1 MIRARSESSS
11 PHIVTPLADK
21 SMILAVDVDYRESKA
36 VAAGVLFQ
44 NWKDPEPCAEL
55 VAPIVAVAEYE
66 PGQFYKRELPC
77 VLELLQQ
84 LEQLPEF
91 IVIDGYVYLDGN
103 KKPGFGKHLYEA
115 LDKKPVII
123 GVAKSRFKGTPAEAE
138 IFRGGSKR
146 ALYVTAVGIS
156 ETEAKGFI
164 MRMHGEHRIPT
175 ILKRVDQLSKRLV

>member
-1 MIRARSESSS
+1 MIF
-11 PHIVTPLADK
+11 
-21 SMILAVDVDYRESKA
+21 AVDVNYRADKA

-44 NWKDPEPCAEL
+44 NWQDSEPVEEL
-55 VAPIVAVAEYE
+55 IAPILKVADYE

-77 VLELLQQ
+77 VLTLLQQ

-103 KKPGFGKHLYEA
+103 QKPGFGKHLYEV
-115 LDKKPVII
+115 LEGKPVII
-123 GVAKSRFKGTPAEAE
+123 GVAKSRFKDTPAEAE
-138 IFRGGSKR
+138 IFRGRSKR
-146 ALYVTAVGIS
+146 ALYVTAVGVS

-175 ILKRVDQLSKRLV
+175 LLKRVDQLSKRFV